1 MGVWPLAPPASQ
13 LVVVRADA
21 EAAAVAFALGL
32 VSGRQPVEL
41 VFIRDPTATQPVS
54 GGGVTADA
62 DALPAGS
69 RLVVV
74 DACEAVVERRGCP
87 NSPAGPGETLA
98 RAFLAGSVP
107 PARRPRCPAASHPL
121 RSAFGRHLAYLM
133 DVARVG
139 RAPWVTIA
147 FVMVLVSFFAA
158 FHLLGARWSVATLV
172 GAGAFRANAPLS
184 SAWSTFWTCV
194 VWHETWRDLVV
205 NAFAVLLAGTLCEW
219 FIGARRTALLLVVA
233 PAAIGLILTTFST
246 HRGVSVGASAVHYCL
261 QGAVLGT
268 FAVRRPWPLAGWA
281 FVAILVTVGLNVSV
295 DAYHALAGVP
305 PQVVSARM
313 TQTVGFSVHL
323 LGAAVG
329 LVFGFIASLL
339 PRDGPFRWLDW
350 AAFGGATALCVAS
363 FCAQAGA

>member
-1 MGVWPLAPPASQ
+1 
-13 LVVVRADA
+13 
-21 EAAAVAFALGL
+21 
-32 VSGRQPVEL
+32 
-41 VFIRDPTATQPVS
+41 
-54 GGGVTADA
+54 
-62 DALPAGS
+62 
-69 RLVVV
+69 
-74 DACEAVVERRGCP
+74 
-87 NSPAGPGETLA
+87 
-98 RAFLAGSVP
+98 
-107 PARRPRCPAASHPL
+107 
-121 RSAFGRHLAYLM
+121 
-133 DVARVG
+133 
-139 RAPWVTIA
+139 
-147 FVMVLVSFFAA
+147 
-158 FHLLGARWSVATLV
+158 
-172 GAGAFRANAPLS
+172 
-184 SAWSTFWTCV
+184 
-194 VWHETWRDLVV
+194 V